1 MSFYKFSDDDIFI
14 NIIRSEPQYSFYIYN
29 GSVYVNDIPH
39 QTNTVRDTVSDTIQG
54 VPKGFISLYEYN
66 IDRPAAQRIYPFV
79 YKGARRVS
87 LKSINRQ
94 TYQTQYDL
102 GDQVTG
108 AYNASASI
116 SRNYIPAGGT
126 VSQKRKLFALRNTLD
141 HYGYLSAHYEY
152 SSSFGNKANQNINLI
167 SIPSIFYGSSIK
179 KGTVKLKF
187 FVSGTLVGQL
197 EDYRLNG
204 ELIQTLPSGSTGSG
218 SVAGVVLYNEGFLVM
233 TGSWNLNSVSAE
245 YDTTNQARWVH
256 WGFSGNDGN
265 STNATAASSS
275 YELEYSGTMD
285 TQTIT
290 MLAHANYGELN
301 HSNNPTFLSASATNE
316 MNYKS
321 ASTGSFQYIERPMK
335 IKNVVSESYTDEEP
349 PFQKTVY
356 ISKIGVYDKDK
367 NLIGVAKLATPIRK
381 TEKNDF
387 TFKIKL
393 DI

>member
-14 NIIRSEPQYSFYIYN
+14 NTIRAEPQYSFYIYS
-29 GSVYVNDIPH
+29 GSVYVNNIPH

-54 VPKGFISLYEYN
+54 VPKGYISLYEYN
-66 IDRPAAQRIYPFV
+66 IDRPSAQRIYPFV
-79 YKGARRVS
+79 YHGARRVS
-87 LKSINRQ
+87 LKTVNQ
-94 TYQTQYDL
+94 QNYETQYSL
-102 GDQVTG
+102 GDQVSG

-116 SRNYIPAGGT
+116 SRNYIPSAGT

-141 HYGYLSAHYEY
+141 HYAYMSRHYEY
-152 SSSFGNKANQNINLI
+152 SSSFGNKAAQNINLV

-187 FVSGTLVGQL
+187 YVSGTLVGQL

-218 SVAGVVLYNEGFLVM
+218 STAGVVLYNEGFLVM
-233 TGSWNLNSVSAE
+233 TGSWNLNSTSAQ

-265 STNATAASSS
+265 TINTTAVSSS

-285 TQTIT
+285 TQTVT

-301 HSNNPTFLSASATNE
+301 HSNNPTFLSASETND
-316 MNYKS
+316 MSYKS
-321 ASTGSFQYIERPMK
+321 ASTGSFQYVEKPLT
-335 IKNVVSESYTDEEP
+335 IKNVVSESYTDAEP
-349 PFQKTVY
+349 PFEKTVY

-367 NLIGVAKLATPIRK
+367 NLIGIAKLATPIRK
-381 TEKNDF
+381 TEKNDY